1 MAQTYTLEEAADK
14 LNLSTEEF
22 KRRLRSE
29 WTQIRSFRD
38 GATLRFRANEI
49 DELARTY
56 GLGSS
61 DELPLPDAVAEAAPA
76 AAPHD
81 EPLKLDDSDET
92 FVLTPGSSQKLKGGT
107 PAGSD
112 VRLKKPAAGEDE
124 ESILTEQFEVPADGS
139 GKLSGKSG

>member
-14 LNLSTEEF
+14 LNLSVEEF
-22 KRRLRSE
+22 KRRLRTE

-61 DELPLPDAVAEAAPA
+61 DELPLGESSPLDPS
-76 AAPHD
+76 D
-81 EPLKLDDSDET
+81 EPILAPRPKKGDSGAPLNLDDSSEEAFALAPD
-92 FVLTPGSSQKLKGGT
+92 PGPMCKQGD
-107 PAGSD
+107 SD
-112 VRLKKPAAGEDE
+112 VRLEAADRKKAAAAYDED
-124 ESILTEQFEVPADGS
+124 
-139 GKLSGKSG
+139 

>member
-14 LNLSTEEF
+14 LNLSIEEF
-22 KRRLRSE
+22 KRRLRTE

-61 DELPLPDAVAEAAPA
+61 DEMPLAESSPLDLPDDIGLAPKSKKGDSGAPLNLDDSSEEAFALAPDAPA
-76 AAPHD
+76 AP
-81 EPLKLDDSDET
+81 KS
-92 FVLTPGSSQKLKGGT
+92 
-107 PAGSD
+107 
-112 VRLKKPAAGEDE
+112 KK
-124 ESILTEQFEVPADGS
+124 
-139 GKLSGKSG
+139 